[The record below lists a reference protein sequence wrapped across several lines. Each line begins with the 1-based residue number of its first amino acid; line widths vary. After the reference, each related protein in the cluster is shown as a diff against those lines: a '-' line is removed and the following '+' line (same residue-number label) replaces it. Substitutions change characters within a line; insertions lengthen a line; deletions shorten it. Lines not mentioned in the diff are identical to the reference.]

1 MCHFKILILN
11 YKITCVLSHHI
22 FLKPPY
28 FLLWFQNL
36 SFRALKE
43 RNLFFR
49 AWFFQSHSF
58 NMKINSFQCS
68 TIYIFYWLYILKG
81 KIPILDYPIWH
92 TFTCIFHIYLYISF
106 FVADTILLDVFLNI
120 HCYLKNGKMYFYKK
134 VFLLSFS
141 FPL

>member
-1 MCHFKILILN
+1 MLNKVNSFLFIMCHFKILILN
-11 YKITCVLSHHI
+11 YKITCVLSHHV

-28 FLLWFQNL
+28 FLSWFQNL

-49 AWFFQSHSF
+49 AWFFKSHSF

-68 TIYIFYWLYILKG
+68 AIYIFYWIYILKG
-81 KIPILDYPIWH
+81 KIPILDYLIWH

-106 FVADTILLDVFLNI
+106 FCCRHHIVKCISEHTLLFQEWEDVFL
-120 HCYLKNGKMYFYKK
+120 
-134 VFLLSFS
+134 
-141 FPL
+141 